1 MLKLPTVTLCA
12 VTSIKLP
19 ETIAVMRDA
28 MSKVEFNV
36 SKIVTHIR
44 PSIHGWA
51 MNLHRPSMNMEAY
64 SHCEELKS
72 LSEYSHYIFHNRP
85 FYTPHVLYI
94 QHDARLLNPDAW
106 TDEFLQY
113 DYIGAPWPAG
123 HITPEIV
130 VGNGGFSLRSG
141 KLVETIAALGL
152 TLNTP
157 PYDNEDVNICYNH
170 RAILERHGIRFAP
183 PALAARFSRELP
195 LPAEY
200 EQGTPFGTHKRNL

>member
-28 MSKVEFNV
+28 MSKVRF
-36 SKIVTHIR
+36 SRATIVTNVAQYHLLW
-44 PSIHGWA
+44 GYDDK
-51 MNLHRPSMNMEAY
+51 EAY
-64 SHCEELKS
+64 RYCDELKS
-72 LSEYSHYIFHNRP
+72 LSDYSQYVFHNRP

-94 QHDARLLNPDAW
+94 QHDARLVNPDAW

-113 DYIGAPWPAG
+113 DYIGAPWPPG

-141 KLVETIAALGL
+141 KLIETIQALGL

-200 EQGTPFGTHKRNL
+200 EQGTPFGTHKR